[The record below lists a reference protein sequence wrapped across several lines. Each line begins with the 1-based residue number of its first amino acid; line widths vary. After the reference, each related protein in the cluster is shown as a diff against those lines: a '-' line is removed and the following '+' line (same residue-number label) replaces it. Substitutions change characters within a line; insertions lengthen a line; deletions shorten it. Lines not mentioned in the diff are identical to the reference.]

1 MGEKLDKLV
10 KDIVTALKESDRK
23 TSGYDTIAEVKRVD
37 GKTAYVHIPGGIDET
52 PVRMAVSAKKGDQ
65 VRVRVSGGKAWL
77 TGNVTEPPTGD
88 GEVSKIRKLATDIY
102 HKVGTLQKKQDEI
115 SAVASEAMDRADSA
129 MTSANGK
136 NTIYRASSQPTGGTY
151 ANGDVWFDT
160 AHDNKIYRYDGTT
173 WVGFAL
179 GDDALDSLSANKLTA
194 GTIDASQITVSNLDA
209 GNITSGK
216 LNANRINTSDFNV
229 GDFTN
234 DGTYST
240 GNIASV
246 TSRTWST
253 TYATAIGYVGRTND
267 AWSGVSA
274 FSGIVGDMVLIPF
287 QITDRDNASASML
300 CRVRSYTGTTLRAD
314 NLALMMDASANKY
327 VTVISGYSGV
337 CVHDA
342 GDASNFANMNS
353 NGFYIYKGGTVNASF
368 ETNQAKMGSGKAILK
383 YSEDGSAFG
392 MNNSHRVV
400 LAKATDEGSGVRNDA
415 TLSSREISTWDNTK
429 PMAFV
434 NTTHMVNGSTK
445 TAQAGMYA
453 WNGDG
458 TISPIYVILQAGNGS
473 GSSPLTGDAV
483 KGMYVSTPKLVIN
496 GADWTSVKG
505 NLDNAIADIA
515 DLDTEIDNLANR
527 MQAGSVTFS
536 QTSSGSYSD
545 KTISFS
551 PSYSAAPTVVAGFQ
565 LGTGSTAANFGNC
578 SVAVVSVS
586 TTGATLR
593 FYNNS
598 GASKT
603 PAANW
608 IALG

>member
-52 PVRMAVSAKKGDQ
+52 PVMMAVSAKKGDQ

-88 GEVSKIRKLATDIY
+88 GEVNKIRKLATDIY

-115 SAVASEAMDRADSA
+115 SAVASEAMDMADSA

-267 AWSGVSA
+267 AWSSVSA

-353 NGFYIYKGGTVNASF
+353 NGMTIYKGGSMAASF
-368 ETNQAKMGSGKAILK
+368 GTSAELTSLDSVFRGTRKARLTGEGLFLNDGTNDLAGFGFVNKSNGYPDSGYIEFGHGAAIYIERATGHLPSGETP
-383 YSEDGSAFG
+383 
-392 MNNSHRVV
+392 
-400 LAKATDEGSGVRNDA
+400 DEGAIDFYTNNQRGA
-415 TLSSREISTWDNTK
+415 TLHT
-429 PMAFV
+429 
-434 NTTHMVNGSTK
+434 
-445 TAQAGMYA
+445 
-453 WNGDG
+453 DG
-458 TISPIYVILQAGNGS
+458 TLNCKKISAGNLQS
-473 GSSPLTGDAV
+473 
-483 KGMYVSTPKLVIN
+483 
-496 GADWTSVKG
+496 
-505 NLDNAIADIA
+505 
-515 DLDTEIDNLANR
+515 
-527 MQAGSVTFS
+527 GSVTFS

-545 KTISFS
+545 ENISFS
-551 PSYSAAPTVVAGFQ
+551 QSYSAAPTVVAGFQ

-598 GASKT
+598 GANKT
-603 PAANW
+603 PTVNW
-608 IALG
+608 IAVG